1 MRSSKTLMMLGS
13 ALLLGGVAAYLT
25 VDWINSQVSTQ
36 VAGKTRVQMSKVTI
50 AAADVRAGKELL
62 ASDLTLVEWPTTTL
76 PAGAVA
82 DPAALVGRVVRNSL
96 LKGEPIIES
105 RLAVKGA
112 RGGISSLIAPGKR
125 AISIAVN
132 DSVGMASYSLE
143 GSFVDVI
150 VNSSETSEGER
161 QRSMSKIV
169 LERVHVLGVSNAPGS
184 EGRIGAVMLEVTPGE
199 AESLDLARSIGT
211 LSLAMRNQQEDH
223 DTKTRGATRESLFGL
238 APRPQAPVVAMAQP
252 TFVAS
257 APVAMPAPAPRPA
270 APREAV
276 REVVKAEPT
285 PPVLAKAASSRTCV
299 DALIGTERR
308 SECF

>member
-1 MRSSKTLMMLGS
+1 MRSSRTVMMLGS
-13 ALLLGGVAAYLT
+13 ALLLGGVAAYLA

-50 AAADVRAGKELL
+50 AAADMRAGKELS
-62 ASDLTLVEWPTTTL
+62 AADLTSVEWPTNTV

-82 DPAALVGRVVRNSL
+82 DPTALVGRVVRSSV
-96 LKGEPIIES
+96 LKGEPVIES
-105 RLAVKGA
+105 RLAAKGA

-132 DSVGMASYSLE
+132 DSVGMASYALE
-143 GSFVDVI
+143 GSYVDII
-150 VNSSETSEGER
+150 VNSSDASEGDR

-169 LERVHVLGVSNAPGS
+169 LERVHVLGVSNAPGN
-184 EGRIGAVMLEVTPGE
+184 EGRIGAVMLEVSPAE
-199 AESLDLARSIGT
+199 AETLDLARSIGT
-211 LSLAMRNQQEDH
+211 LSLAMRNQQEDN

-238 APRPQAPVVAMAQP
+238 SPKPAAPAIAMVQPAAMAP
-252 TFVAS
+252 
-257 APVAMPAPAPRPA
+257 APVAQPAPTPRPA
-270 APREAV
+270 APRE
-276 REVVKAEPT
+276 VVKE
-285 PPVLAKAASSRTCV
+285 VAKADPAPSVPVKPAPPRTCV